1 MEAVVAFVVKR
12 SKVPVRLGFFCLLAS
27 FYNCN
32 LLPGRLL
39 SGTADPLKAV
49 LRVVGDLRQDV
60 VVTDQWKRRRQAKLS
75 RRHQEASGMKKV
87 VSFQALFVVLVVEP
101 RPGPKF
107 KKALLGL
114 IHLSSPF
121 FIGM

>member
-12 SKVPVRLGFFCLLAS
+12 SKVLVRLGFFCLLAS

-32 LLPGRLL
+32 LLPGILL

-60 VVTDQWKRRRQAKLS
+60 VVTDQWKRRRQAKHS

-87 VSFQALFVVLVVEP
+87 VSFQAWFVEM
-101 RPGPKF
+101 
-107 KKALLGL
+107 A
-114 IHLSSPF
+114 HSC
-121 FIGM
+121 